1 MQSARVLAHFPRQW
15 AMAQWQYT
23 QWARTEER
31 SFVVRHARGDDRRAS
46 YPGKMTRFRDF
57 SILSTVLLHLLLGS
71 QGGHARS
78 DLRIK
83 LDNNRVIIC
92 VDARVQKDAALLHHT
107 AEGVVINRVT

>member
-57 SILSTVLLHLLLGS
+57 SIFVDSFTSFTSRVPERTCALGFAH
-71 QGGHARS
+71 QAR
-78 DLRIK
+78 
-83 LDNNRVIIC
+83 
-92 VDARVQKDAALLHHT
+92 
-107 AEGVVINRVT
+107 